1 MIELLFIVDMF
12 KLLLLIILLIII
24 FIIYNFIVIFDLE
37 LNNGGY

>member
-1 MIELLFIVDMF
+1 MIELLFVVDMF

-37 LNNGGY
+37 LK

>member
-1 MIELLFIVDMF
+1 MIELLFIMDMF

-37 LNNGGY
+37 LNNVGY